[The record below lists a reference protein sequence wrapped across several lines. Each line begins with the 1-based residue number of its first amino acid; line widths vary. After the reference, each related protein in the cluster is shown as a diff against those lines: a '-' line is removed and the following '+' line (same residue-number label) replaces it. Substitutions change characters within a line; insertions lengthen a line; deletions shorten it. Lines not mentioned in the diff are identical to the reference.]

1 MKQHTRALG
10 IISAVLIIVLLV
22 GALATRR
29 GGHDAV
35 ARDVVKWGYYV
46 YYDDSSKASLEQHV
60 SDLDIV
66 SPYFYHLTPAGT
78 IKSFADE
85 SVTQLIQSN
94 GAKVVPLIQNESQF
108 ADFHKTMATDT
119 QRDAI
124 VALLVDLVET
134 NGYDGI
140 HIDFE
145 GISQSDRD
153 LLTDFM
159 RRLHLAFQPHG
170 WIVSQ
175 AVAARTSDADSY
187 WGGAYDYKALAAYND
202 YVVVMAYDWGYS
214 GRPDPAPVAPMWW
227 VEDVVSY
234 SKKKLPDDKFLLG
247 IPFYGY
253 DWNTTTGPPAS
264 SVSYADAMD
273 LAIRPEAQVGYSND
287 DQAPWIHY
295 KDDQGDD
302 HEVWFENSA
311 SFEAK
316 INLVIDENVG
326 GFATW
331 RLGHEDPSSW
341 YVIQSLSTPA
351 ARVPP
356 FDSSADR
363 VYFPETGH
371 SLAYGFLKYWNE
383 NGGLER
389 FGYPKTEEFTEYD
402 AMVDAS
408 YTVQYFE
415 RGRFEYHPEYA
426 GTEFEVLLGHIGRW
440 ALGERHIDP
449 WSTATTPKDGSQF
462 FPESGHNAGGVF
474 LDYWNRHGGLMS
486 FGYPISEE
494 MVEVNPE
501 DHHSYVVQYFERARF
516 EYHPEFAGTD
526 HEVLLGLLGNEM
538 LRQRGWVQ

>member
-1 MKQHTRALG
+1 MKHHARTLSIIGVVVIVAL
-10 IISAVLIIVLLV
+10 LLSV
-22 GALATRR
+22 LATRR
-29 GGHDAV
+29 ESHHAS

-46 YYDDSSKASLEQHV
+46 YYDDTSEASLEQHV
-60 SDLDIV
+60 TDLDIV
-66 SPYFYHLTPAGT
+66 SPYFYHLTPSGT
-78 IKSFADE
+78 IKSFADD
-85 SVTQLIQSN
+85 SVTSLIKNS
-94 GAKVVPLIQNESQF
+94 GTKIVPLIQNESQWD
-108 ADFHKTMATDT
+108 DFHKTIATDE

-124 VALLVDLVET
+124 VALLVDLVAS

-145 GISQSDRD
+145 GVNQSDGD

-159 RRLHLAFQPHG
+159 RRLHIAFEPHG

-175 AVAARTSDADSY
+175 AVVARTSDADSY

-214 GRPDPAPVAPMWW
+214 GRPDPAPVAPIWW
-227 VEDVVSY
+227 VQDVVKYAKSR
-234 SKKKLPDDKFLLG
+234 LPDSKFLLG

-253 DWNTTTGPPAS
+253 DWNTSKGPPAS
-264 SVSYADAMD
+264 SVSYADAME
-273 LAIRPEAQVGYSND
+273 LGARPDAQVGYSDD
-287 DQAPWIHY
+287 DQAPWIRY
-295 KDDQGDD
+295 TDDEGDD
-302 HEVWFENSA
+302 HQVWFENSA

-316 INLVIDENVG
+316 INLVIDKNIG

-341 YVIQSLSTPA
+341 YVIQSLATPA

-371 SLAYGFLKYWNE
+371 SLAFGFLEYWNE
-383 NGGLER
+383 NGGLAR
-389 FGYPKTEEFTEYD
+389 FGYPKTEEFTEFD
-402 AMVDAS
+402 PLVGKS

-415 RGRFEYHPEYA
+415 RARFEYHPEFA
-426 GTEFEVLLGHIGRW
+426 GTEFDVLLGHIGRW
-440 ALGERHIDP
+440 ALNQRSIDP
-449 WSTATTPKDGSQF
+449 WETATEPKAGSQF

-486 FGYPISEE
+486 CGYPISEE
-494 MVEVNPE
+494 MVEINPE
-501 DHHSYVVQYFERARF
+501 DHQSYVVQYFERARF
-516 EYHPEFAGTD
+516 EYHPEYAGTD
-526 HEVLLGLLGNEM
+526 SEVLLGLLGNEM
-538 LRQRGWVQ
+538 LRQRGWIQ